1 MRYLE
6 PVYFPGRPRT
16 HYKEEL
22 ELFVTYQEVFVNLS
36 ISPSIP
42 YWFPPEFC
50 ELLPTVVGQNGQEMY
65 SYGLN
70 HSLPPF
76 PAKETSQWL
85 SLYIYMVVI
94 FRNKM
99 HIRSQ
104 NWSQQLRFRRRH
116 HRKWTFFVL
125 VTFETQTLIFNKDL
139 IHEKK
144 CYYHAKRSI
153 LQWLRP
159 CFLSLSAFV
168 IKILHSPVKLY
179 CLAAHWAF
187 ENKPLQKLNSAFPG
201 ASQCGGEWTVCYLIS
216 MGLRATLEFASNF
229 SAWIMQAA
237 VLSIILFAEKS
248 LTFMISFIPA

>member
-125 VTFETQTLIFNKDL
+125 ATFETQTLIFNKDL

-144 CYYHAKRSI
+144 NAITMLNAVSYNDSVPAFWALVHLWSRFYT
-153 LQWLRP
+153 LQLNCIVWQLIEHLKTSHYKSWTRPSQEPPSAVGNGRFVTWFLWASVPHLSSLRISQLES
-159 CFLSLSAFV
+159 C
-168 IKILHSPVKLY
+168 KLLY
-179 CLAAHWAF
+179 
-187 ENKPLQKLNSAFPG
+187 
-201 ASQCGGEWTVCYLIS
+201 
-216 MGLRATLEFASNF
+216 
-229 SAWIMQAA
+229 
-237 VLSIILFAEKS
+237 
-248 LTFMISFIPA
+248 